1 MPPRIRRRSRGW
13 IGLKESG
20 LLLTRIKYDLQN
32 VSQSARLIRGG
43 IFHDD
48 GDLGVVRDKKTR
60 HAANRCKL
68 TEHCIARSVTDT
80 AWAWASPDPSLA
92 AAVGAAGLE
101 P

>member
-1 MPPRIRRRSRGW
+1 MTSKMCRRAPALFAAAFF
-13 IGLKESG
+13 I
-20 LLLTRIKYDLQN
+20 
-32 VSQSARLIRGG
+32 
-43 IFHDD
+43 DD

>member
-1 MPPRIRRRSRGW
+1 MPQRKFVNQKALVDYAERNGLVYLWAGPERRTSPMPTFTKR
-13 IGLKESG
+13 
-20 LLLTRIKYDLQN
+20 
-32 VSQSARLIRGG
+32 QSSL
-43 IFHDD
+43 D